1 MYFRINFQTP
11 YLGGTRIMDYWLV
24 HTNNTEEGTPN
35 AFKYILRQGVVAT
48 FYDKKGAVEKLEVG
62 DIVLLYHGSNQI
74 IGVGAVVQTYE
85 PHDIKRIDNI
95 THQADVNWIW
105 KAHFD
110 DECNPKNPIMRDSI
124 ENQNDKWSGLM
135 AVENVTGKIRCRSLL
150 EQIAKKQEYY
160 L

>member
-1 MYFRINFQTP
+1 
-11 YLGGTRIMDYWLV
+11 MDYWLV

-35 AFKYILRQGVVAT
+35 AFKYMLRQGVVGT
-48 FYDKKGAVEKLEVG
+48 FYEKKASVEKLEVG

-105 KAHFD
+105 KAAFD
-110 DECNPKNPIMRDSI
+110 KNWTPINPIMRTSVEKDTWSTRHAI
-124 ENQNDKWSGLM
+124 ENI
-135 AVENVTGKIRCRSLL
+135 TGKVKCASLL
-150 EQIAKKQEYY
+150 REIAEKQEFK

>member
-1 MYFRINFQTP
+1 MN
-11 YLGGTRIMDYWLV
+11 YWLV

-35 AFKYILRQGVVAT
+35 AFKYMLRQGVVGT
-48 FYDKKGAVEKLEVG
+48 FYDKKEAVEKLEVG

-85 PHDIKRIDNI
+85 PHDIKKIDGI

-105 KAHFD
+105 KASFD
-110 DECNPKNPIMRDSI
+110 DDWNPTNPIMRDTVESK
-124 ENQNDKWSGLM
+124 EDKWSGLM
-135 AVENVTGKIRCRSLL
+135 AVENITRKVKYSALL
-150 EQIAKKQEYY
+150 REIAKKQEFK

>member
-1 MYFRINFQTP
+1 
-11 YLGGTRIMDYWLV
+11 MDYWLV

-35 AFKYILRQGVVAT
+35 AFKYMLRQGVVGT
-48 FYDKKGAVEKLEVG
+48 FYGKKEAVEKLEVG

-110 DECNPKNPIMRDSI
+110 DDWNPLDSIMRENIEKDTWSKRHAI
-124 ENQNDKWSGLM
+124 ENI
-135 AVENVTGKIRCRSLL
+135 TGKVKCSALL
-150 EQIAKKQEYY
+150 REIAKKQKYY